1 MDYVLEMKK
10 DITNETV
17 LWTKKL
23 SFLHIHLHIL
33 FIYLCIFEEEQKEQ
47 LITHGI
53 KMTFPSTPKGHQQCW
68 ILKSHKETPITGT
81 KTKTGRSNIMPF
93 YMDKPLENSGFQIIC
108 NRETQEFQLNFW
120 EDCVTLLLNRLL
132 AYVFF
137 FQILSSLL
145 FWLLAPF
152 DSFSSCVSH
161 LPQLYFVAFLM
172 FLYLWSLTVMYH
184 FIPFCFSIYSSVK
197 LPVHPLSHC
206 KDWLS
211 SESVSLGFRA
221 KHQRCF
227 QVPRTVQRR
236 WGPTLSLQSQERIC
250 INFRETIQILVV
262 QK

>member
-172 FLYLWSLTVMYH
+172 FLYLWSQ
-184 FIPFCFSIYSSVK
+184 
-197 LPVHPLSHC
+197 SH
-206 KDWLS
+206 
-211 SESVSLGFRA
+211 VSLHPFLFLNLFICQA
-221 KHQRCF
+221 TSSSF
-227 QVPRTVQRR
+227 V
-236 WGPTLSLQSQERIC
+236 SLQRLVKFWERFSWVQSQTSEMLPSPQDSAEEVRSHSIPAVSRK
-250 INFRETIQILVV
+250 NMY
-262 QK
+262 

>member
-1 MDYVLEMKK
+1 MNYVLEMKK

-120 EDCVTLLLNRLL
+120 EDCVTLFLNRLL

-152 DSFSSCVSH
+152 DSFSSRVSH

-184 FIPFCFSIYSSVK
+184 FIPFCFSNLFICQATSS
-197 LPVHPLSHC
+197 SF
-206 KDWLS
+206 
-211 SESVSLGFRA
+211 VSLQRLVKFRE
-221 KHQRCF
+221 RF
-227 QVPRTVQRR
+227 SWV
-236 WGPTLSLQSQERIC
+236 QSQTSEMLPSPQDSAEEVRSHSIPAVSRK
-250 INFRETIQILVV
+250 NMY
-262 QK
+262 